1 MTDDD
6 PDAAALRR
14 DLEQIKDAIG
24 LRERYPSG
32 FRAWLI
38 YGLLVPLAALGSQ
51 AVVLYDLPGWGH
63 WIAWGGFLGAGGL
76 YLWITG
82 TANEDGA
89 GGAGKPNIG
98 VQYLAIF
105 GYAVVVLL
113 VVSPQLPGIESAAG
127 QATVFAIF
135 VGAVGAAY
143 LVVASSLEAYF
154 IQQFDRRVFAGGGL
168 WMLGFAVAMAWIEP
182 LQTWGYA
189 VFGLTYFAYAMA
201 AYVALRRHTA
211 ETPTGEPA

>member
-1 MTDDD
+1 MTADD

-14 DLEQIKDAIG
+14 DLEQIKDAMG
-24 LRERYPSG
+24 LQERYPSG

-63 WIAWGGFLGAGGL
+63 WVAWGGFLGAGGL

-82 TANEDGA
+82 TPDGDGA
-89 GGAGKPNIG
+89 RGAGKPNIG
-98 VQYLAIF
+98 MQYLAIF

-113 VVSPQLPGIESAAG
+113 VVSPQFPGGGTLAG

-135 VGAVGAAY
+135 VGATGAAY

-154 IQQFDRRVFAGGGL
+154 ITQFDRRVLAGGGL
-168 WMLGFAVAMAWIEP
+168 WMLALAVAIAWIEP
-182 LQTWGYA
+182 LHTWGYA
-189 VFGLTYFAYAMA
+189 VFGVAYFVYAMA
-201 AYVALRRHTA
+201 AYVALRRRTV
-211 ETPTGEPA
+211 EPPTGEPA